1 MRLLHRGDRAPTL
14 ADPAERGFDDDYL
27 VVVTTPDFT
36 WRHLL
41 EGSAYS
47 LLGVLA
53 FASLVVARGL
63 GPVDALLA
71 LTLVTAVL
79 LLRMPNR
86 YGAAAVAVA
95 ALGYGGW
102 AVYNGALVALAHPT
116 SAAEFWHA
124 ATTLAMVATTL
135 AAATG
140 EHRGRT
146 ASRLPAWVGG
156 GALAVTLVAAVLAVG
171 SSWSYEDAVRS
182 PGDLGVAVER
192 QQWLPPVLAAP
203 AGGIDVWVDNRDAA
217 RHTFTIRALGV
228 SIDLPANHATRIS
241 FDAPAGAYRF
251 ECTAPGH
258 DHDGIRGTLF
268 VR

>member
-1 MRLLHRGDRAPTL
+1 MRLLHRADRAPVL
-14 ADPAERGFDDDYL
+14 ADAADAALADDYL
-27 VVVTTPDFT
+27 EVVTTPDFT
-36 WRHLL
+36 WRRLL
-41 EGSAYS
+41 EGSAYG

-79 LLRMPNR
+79 LLRLPSG
-86 YGAAAVAVA
+86 YGVAAVALA

-102 AVYNGALVALAHPT
+102 TVYNGALVALAHPA

-135 AAATG
+135 AAAAG
-140 EHRGRT
+140 EQRDRP

-156 GALAVTLVAAVLAVG
+156 GGLAVTLVAAVLAVG
-171 SSWSYEDAVRS
+171 SSFTYDDAARS

-192 QQWLPPVLAAP
+192 RDWLPPALSAP
-203 AGGIDVWVDNRDAA
+203 AGRVGVWIDNRDAA
-217 RHTFTIRALGV
+217 RHTFTIKALDLSV
-228 SIDLPANHATRIS
+228 DLPANHTTRVS
-241 FDAPAGAYRF
+241 FDAPPGTYRF

-258 DHDGIRGTLF
+258 DHGGIRGTLF